1 MRAPASAP
9 RPEMEATRSPRR
21 DRRSSFFYWTIALGA
36 WAFVNALAAL
46 GLLIGLFIL
55 MANASF
61 EGFFREGLNLS
72 QHYLSAPRA
81 ARAEF
86 AMVVF
91 VAFDLVFAVLCL
103 SRLSALRHAA
113 ALAISPSTPS

>member
-1 MRAPASAP
+1 MTDTP
-9 RPEMEATRSPRR
+9 RMEPTRSPRSS
-21 DRRSSFFYWTIALGA
+21 RRSAFFYWTIALGA
-36 WAFVNALAAL
+36 WAFINALAAL

-72 QHYLSAPRA
+72 QHYLSAPHA

-103 SRLSALRHAA
+103 SRLSALRGSRASSGPGA
-113 ALAISPSTPS
+113 RPSSDCS

>member
-1 MRAPASAP
+1 MTATPGMQATRFP
-9 RPEMEATRSPRR
+9 RPS
-21 DRRSSFFYWTIALGA
+21 RRSSFFYWTIALTA

-72 QHYLSAPRA
+72 QHYLSAPHA

-86 AMVVF
+86 ATLIFAV
-91 VAFDLVFAVLCL
+91 FDLFFAVLCL

-113 ALAISPSTPS
+113 APAISPSTPS